1 MIIMRINS
9 GIAGFHTSSII
20 IFLLIHRYHGM
31 TGNPYPFPN
40 DELEKERLD
49 QLQYCIRTLIGGNVV
64 VPIVNNPTQ
73 ISKDLFAFRQVLREV
88 DIGTGTGAW
97 AVEVADQFSSAVVYG
112 TDLSPIQP
120 KRVPPN
126 AEFRVEDITRGLD
139 FADGSTDLVHS
150 RSERPIR

>member
-49 QLQYCIRTLIGGNVV
+49 ELQYCMRELIGANVV
-64 VPIVNNPTQ
+64 VPIRKNPKQ
-73 ISKDLFAFRQVLREV
+73 IGNSFF
-88 DIGTGTGAW
+88 G
-97 AVEVADQFSSAVVYG
+97 
-112 TDLSPIQP
+112 
-120 KRVPPN
+120 
-126 AEFRVEDITRGLD
+126 
-139 FADGSTDLVHS
+139 
-150 RSERPIR
+150 